1 MNILAQVIDMLK
13 RLLVIVCLFFSNA
26 AFAQMLSPQVKEFVK
41 VDAPVV
47 ALTHVRVIDGT
58 GAPAREDQTLI
69 VSHGKI
75 GSVGDAASASVPKDA
90 RVLDLHGYSVIP
102 GLVGMHD
109 HMFYPMGNGI
119 FGEMAYSFPRLYLA
133 GGVTTIRTTGA
144 LEPYTDLEM
153 KKAIDAGDMPGPKMH
168 VTGPYL
174 EGKGSWALQMHQLG
188 GPEDATKTVN
198 YWLDEGA
205 DNFKAYM
212 FITPAELSA
221 AIAAAHKRGAKVT
234 GHLCSIGFREA
245 ADLGIDDLEH
255 GILVD
260 TEFLPDKKPGVCPE
274 NPENPKLIAQLD
286 VNSGPLH
293 DTILY
298 LVQHHVAVTST
309 LPVFEMGSFSG
320 RPTLEKRVLDAL
332 SPDARSALLWNRVR
346 SSDFGRLKKSYGIE
360 ASPWPAAFKKEEEFE
375 YAFSKAGGLLL
386 AGLDPTGMGGVIAG
400 FGDQR
405 EVELLVEA
413 GFTPLEAIH
422 IATAN
427 GAQFL
432 GELDRI
438 GTIAPGKQAD
448 LVVIKGDPST
458 KIDDIENVE
467 TVFKD
472 GVGYDSAKLIE
483 SVRGVVGSR

>member
-1 MNILAQVIDMLK
+1 MRKLVGAGF
-13 RLLVIVCLFFSNA
+13 LVIVYSVA
-26 AFAQMLSPQVKEFVK
+26 SVAQTLSPQVRGFVK

-58 GAPAREDQTLI
+58 GAAARDDQTVVI
-69 VSHGKI
+69 SRGKI
-75 GSVGDAASASVPKDA
+75 ESVSDAASANVPKDA
-90 RVLDLHGYSVIP
+90 QVLDLPGYSIIP

-109 HMFYPMGNGI
+109 HLVYPMGNAI
-119 FGEMAYSFPRLYLA
+119 FGEMAFSFPRLYLA

-144 LEPYTDLEM
+144 LEPYTDLEL
-153 KKAIDAGDMPGPKMH
+153 KRQIDKGETPGPKIH

-174 EGKGSWALQMHQLG
+174 EGPGTFAVQMHQLT
-188 GPEDATKTVN
+188 GPDDATKTVN
-198 YWLDEGA
+198 YWLDEGV

-221 AIAAAHKRGAKVT
+221 AVAAAHKRGAKVT

-245 ADLGIDDLEH
+245 AAIGIDDLEH
-255 GILVD
+255 GLLVD
-260 TEFLPDKKPGVCPE
+260 TEFFPWKKPGECPE
-274 NPENPKLIAQLD
+274 NLDYALLSKLD
-286 VNSGPLH
+286 VQSGPLH
-293 DTILY
+293 DTILD

-309 LPVFEMGSFSG
+309 LPVFEMFVPG
-320 RPTLEKRVLDAL
+320 RPTIQQRILDAL
-332 SPDARSALLWNRVR
+332 SPDARSALLSNKVR
-346 SSDFGRLKKSYGIE
+346 AGDTNLIGQRYHGE
-360 ASPWPAAFKKEEEFE
+360 MSPWPAAFKKEMDFE
-375 YAFSKAGGLLL
+375 HAFAQAGGLLL

-413 GFTPLEAIH
+413 GFTPVEAIH

-438 GTIAPGKQAD
+438 GTIAAGKQAD
-448 LVVIKGDPST
+448 LVVIKGDPS
-458 KIDDIENVE
+458 KRIEDIENVE

-472 GVGYDSAKLIE
+472 GIGYDSAKLIE